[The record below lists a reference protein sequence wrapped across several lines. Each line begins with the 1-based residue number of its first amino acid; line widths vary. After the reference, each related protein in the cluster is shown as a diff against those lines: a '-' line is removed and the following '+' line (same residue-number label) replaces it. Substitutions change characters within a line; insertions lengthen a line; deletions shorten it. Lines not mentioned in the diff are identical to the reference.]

1 MRAQKSAARW
11 PSAQYMK
18 VNAAS
23 HRATLAVMPKKA
35 AVRREG
41 RRRRRLAPNTSI
53 KTLVTAVGTAYSE
66 NEYRAASI
74 IDTFNLP
81 AELREGLIVTQT
93 RVTPSVSEGP
103 GGVGGATRQPLC
115 AARPPR
121 PLAHARG
128 DMRLCQTAE
137 MPQVVIVG

>member
-1 MRAQKSAARW
+1 MRAQKRATRC

-23 HRATLAVMPKKA
+23 QRATLAVMPKKA

-81 AELREGLIVTQT
+81 AELREGLIVIHCFANAASGH
-93 RVTPSVSEGP
+93 RRRRRDRRERCLAFD
-103 GGVGGATRQPLC
+103 GA
-115 AARPPR
+115 
-121 PLAHARG
+121 
-128 DMRLCQTAE
+128 
-137 MPQVVIVG
+137 